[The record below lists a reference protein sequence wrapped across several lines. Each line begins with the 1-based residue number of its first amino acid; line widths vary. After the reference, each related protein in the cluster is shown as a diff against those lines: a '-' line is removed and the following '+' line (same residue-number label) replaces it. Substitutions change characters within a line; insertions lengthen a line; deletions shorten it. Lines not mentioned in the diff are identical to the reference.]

1 MSEQWAEVAM
11 VVALVL
17 PLAGLVPV
25 LVLAGDPT
33 QWARVGAILSAALWV
48 V

>member
-17 PLAGLVPV
+17 PLAGLVP
-25 LVLAGDPT
+25 
-33 QWARVGAILSAALWV
+33 
-48 V
+48 